1 MRLMVIG
8 AYGKAGSLIAKQAL
22 DRRHNVT
29 AVSRRRHPGFDFPTV
44 LIKDARELSRDD
56 VAGFDAIIDATG
68 AWTAE
73 GETVHYEGALH
84 LMRLLRGTETRYLKV
99 GGANTLFID
108 GAHTRRLQEL
118 PSYYPRYMQ
127 GLSDA
132 HQRGLDILR
141 RFSDVRW
148 TYVTPAYKF
157 APFGEYTGKYHV
169 RGEEYRPGEDDD
181 RMDYISYADYAKAMI
196 DIIERHQYVRE
207 QITLVSGRNPDPR
220 QPW

>member
-1 MRLMVIG
+1 
-8 AYGKAGSLIAKQAL
+8 
-22 DRRHNVT
+22 
-29 AVSRRRHPGFDFPTV
+29 
-44 LIKDARELSRDD
+44 
-56 VAGFDAIIDATG
+56 
-68 AWTAE
+68 
-73 GETVHYEGALH
+73 
-84 LMRLLRGTETRYLKV
+84 MRLLRGTETRYLKV

-141 RFSDVRW
+141 RFSDLRW

-157 APFGEYTGKYHV
+157 APLGEYTGKYHV

-181 RMDYISYADYAKAMI
+181 PMDYISYADYAKAMV
-196 DIIERHQYVRE
+196 DIIERHQLRARTDHAG
-207 QITLVSGRNPDPR
+207 QRTQPDPQ